1 LRTAI
6 RTAEESLAGEDERK
20 KKEPLS
26 IGMSKQDV
34 VGRKGAAAQV
44 NSLTTQRGTIEI
56 WQYNDVVLKFE
67 NDTLTAI
74 QR

>member
-1 LRTAI
+1 
-6 RTAEESLAGEDERK
+6 
-20 KKEPLS
+20 
-26 IGMSKQDV
+26 MSKQDV

-56 WQYNDVVLKFE
+56 WQYNDVALKFE